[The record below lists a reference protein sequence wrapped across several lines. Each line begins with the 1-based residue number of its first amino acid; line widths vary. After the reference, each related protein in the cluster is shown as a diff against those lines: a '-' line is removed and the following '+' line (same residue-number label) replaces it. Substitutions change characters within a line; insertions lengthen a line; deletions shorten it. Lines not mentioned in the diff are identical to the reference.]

1 MILVNANRLAQE
13 PAEEPAQEPAQG
25 PPKPVQA
32 PYGKHIFLCG
42 GQYCDPTGEA
52 QRLYQAMARKLGELG
67 RYDNPCR
74 VKRGI
79 APCLG
84 VCSGGPLLV
93 VYPDGIWY
101 HHVTEAVLDRIIDE
115 HLRQGKPVEEYVF
128 YRMDGVLPMPPASG
142 QVAERAQVAA

>member
-1 MILVNANRLAQE
+1 MSM
-13 PAEEPAQEPAQG
+13 AEMNTAVRSQA
-25 PPKPVQA
+25 KPVQA
-32 PYGKHIFLCG
+32 PYGKHIFMCG
-42 GQYCDPTGEA
+42 GQYCDPSGEA
-52 QRLYQAMARKLGELG
+52 QRLYQALARKLGELG

-79 APCLG
+79 TPCLG

-115 HLRQGKPVEEYVF
+115 HLRRGKPVEEHIF
-128 YRMDGVLPMPPASG
+128 FRMDGSQPAG
-142 QVAERAQVAA
+142 RGDAQALNPQIER